1 MSGRVASILWR
12 VALGTLAGLVPGVLQ
27 AGTFR
32 HVDEA
37 GVVHYTN
44 VPPDARYQQIP
55 EAVEPPKSA
64 GPSPASPALARFAD
78 HIRTTAARYGV
89 DHRLVEAV
97 IVVESGGNPRAVS
110 PKGATGLMQLMPQ
123 RAALLGV
130 RNAFDPYQNLEGG
143 IRHLRDLLER
153 FDGNVALALAAY
165 NAGEEAVRW
174 YRGIPPYRET
184 QHYVRRIRA
193 LYGAVELPID
203 SGAAVP
209 RSGPAPVYETVQT
222 DGSVLYTNLP
232 PR

>member
-1 MSGRVASILWR
+1 MSRRLASIL
-12 VALGTLAGLVPGVLQ
+12 ALGAVAGLSPGALE

-55 EAVEPPKSA
+55 EPALAPRTAEP
-64 GPSPASPALARFAD
+64 PASPALARFAE
-78 HIRTTAARYGV
+78 HIRATSARYGV

-130 RNAFDPYQNLEGG
+130 RNAFDPYQNLDGG

-153 FDGNVALALAAY
+153 FDGDVALALAAY
-165 NAGEEAVRW
+165 NAGEEAVRS

-193 LYGAVELPID
+193 LYGAAGLPLD
-203 SGAAVP
+203 GGTLAPP
-209 RSGPAPVYETVQT
+209 RPGPAPVYETVQA
-222 DGSVLYTNLP
+222 DGSVVYTNLP

>member
-1 MSGRVASILWR
+1 MASIL
-12 VALGTLAGLVPGVLQ
+12 ALGAIAALSPGALE

-55 EAVEPPKSA
+55 EPAPAPRSA
-64 GPSPASPALARFAD
+64 EAPASPALARFAE
-78 HIRTTAARYGV
+78 HIRATAARYGV

-123 RAALLGV
+123 RAAQLGV
-130 RNAFDPYQNLEGG
+130 RNAFDPYQNLDGG

-153 FDGNVALALAAY
+153 FDGDVALALAAY
-165 NAGEEAVRW
+165 NAGEEAVRS

-193 LYGAVELPID
+193 LYGAAGLMLD
-203 SGAAVP
+203 SGTPAPP
-209 RSGPAPVYETVQT
+209 RPGPAPVYQAVQV
-222 DGSVLYTNLP
+222 DGSVVYTNLP